1 MLKRGIESLVGAVP
15 MVALLAPCSPRSP
28 SDPDRKKQAATAA
41 AHPESRR
48 RENATRSHDIQRPA
62 ESDARRREHRT
73 MNRRQKMVG
82 DHPKVH
88 GASDEWEV
96 DEALRRS
103 LEGLPLQPGKAM
115 LTALSELKPHV
126 EDALQTLALLQR
138 RKPLSDYERRQA
150 DTLRKLLTSIKHTLA
165 DQMRR

>member
-1 MLKRGIESLVGAVP
+1 
-15 MVALLAPCSPRSP
+15 
-28 SDPDRKKQAATAA
+28 
-41 AHPESRR
+41 
-48 RENATRSHDIQRPA
+48 
-62 ESDARRREHRT
+62 

-82 DHPKVH
+82 DHPKVP

-138 RKPLSDYERRQA
+138 RRPLSDYERRQA
-150 DTLRKLLTSIKHTLA
+150 DTLRELLTSIEHTLA

>member
-1 MLKRGIESLVGAVP
+1 
-15 MVALLAPCSPRSP
+15 
-28 SDPDRKKQAATAA
+28 
-41 AHPESRR
+41 
-48 RENATRSHDIQRPA
+48 
-62 ESDARRREHRT
+62 
-73 MNRRQKMVG
+73 MNRRQMVG
-82 DHPKVH
+82 DYPMVH

-138 RKPLSDYERRQA
+138 RRPLSDYERRQA
-150 DTLRKLLTSIKHTLA
+150 DTLRELLTSIGHTLA